1 MKQNVVKIVLGLFIM
16 VTGQVVTQPGEMTAA
31 KKTAAKW
38 GDKNSKSIQK
48 ASKTVWD
55 YAEIALKEHKSAK
68 LLSGLLEEAGFKV
81 ERGVS
86 DMPSAFVAEYGK
98 GKPIVAFLAEYD
110 ACQVFPK
117 RSRHLLIQ
125 LWKVPE
131 DTVVAIPC
139 LAPEPSVVRWH

>member
-1 MKQNVVKIVLGLFIM
+1 MKQNVVKIALGLFFM
-16 VTGQVVTQPGEMTAA
+16 ATGLVFAQPGEMTSA

-38 GDKNSKSIQK
+38 VDKNSKSIQK
-48 ASKTVWD
+48 ASKIVWD

-68 LLSGLLEEAGFKV
+68 LLSGMLEEAGFKV

-110 ACQVFPK
+110 ALPGLSQKVKKTIDPVVEGAGGHGCCREL
-117 RSRHLLIQ
+117 RS
-125 LWKVPE
+125 
-131 DTVVAIPC
+131 
-139 LAPEPSVVRWH
+139 